1 MLHAWLFNNTGK
13 SVFGVAVFHAMS
25 NVSWQMFPNQGSHY
39 DPRVTGIIVA
49 SIAVLIVATSNRE
62 LRRSHASRQ

>member
-1 MLHAWLFNNTGK
+1 
-13 SVFGVAVFHAMS
+13 MS

-39 DPRVTGIIVA
+39 DPRVTGVIAA

-62 LRRSHASRQ
+62 FRRSPAPRQ